1 MKTVRDEI
9 TRLYNLSKNS
19 TWSKYN
25 CSSEGAY
32 YYTLCEVKNKD
43 MLLEDFYKDYPYYN
57 PDTNSTYWQQQHKRW
72 KELWNEKN

>member
-9 TRLYNLSKNS
+9 IRLYNLSKNP
-19 TWSKYN
+19 TWSRYN
-25 CSSEGAY
+25 SSSEGAY

-57 PDTNSTYWQQQHKRW
+57 PDTNSSYWQQQHKRW

>member
-1 MKTVRDEI
+1 MLSTKTVQTEI
-9 TRLYNLSKNS
+9 NRLLLESKKNRHI
-19 TWSKYN
+19 T
-25 CSSEGAY
+25 SSEGAY